1 MNSTNLKKFMVK
13 LISDEKLKEDFKSV
27 ASKGSMEDT
36 YQFALKNSDGGFTK
50 EEFEEYVSELMG
62 EIEYAKETL
71 LKDKSLENVAGG
83 INLGGKEF
91 WEKFNVLETDPKDPT
106 KKIKVAKTY
115 DFGDGVQRG
124 AEGAID
130 FIYDKEKGLQGKRG
144 KAETIQEGI
153 GAANSVIGIIS
164 TLGNI
169 GLGVQDV
176 KKQMQVRNDKALDR
190 KVKHYE
196 NMLVIDELEKQCR
209 AMGIDPS

>member
-1 MNSTNLKKFMVK
+1 
-13 LISDEKLKEDFKSV
+13 
-27 ASKGSMEDT
+27 
-36 YQFALKNSDGGFTK
+36 
-50 EEFEEYVSELMG
+50 MG

-91 WEKFNVLETDPKDPT
+91 WEKFNVLEPDPDDPT

-130 FIYDKEKGLQGKRG
+130 FIYDKEKVLQGKKG